1 MEVMIAD
8 ASMVVREQIRFLLSD
23 VPDITLVGEAVN
35 AHEALEALRAR
46 SPHVVVLDNSMPCSG
61 EFTVLRRAN
70 HEQETPTLVML
81 RVFSYEVSPGADL
94 EDGTEF
100 VRDETFIDQ
109 PLALALRQ
117 LAHMPVPVAA

>member
-1 MEVMIAD
+1 MDVMIAD

-23 VPDITLVGEAVN
+23 VPDITLVGDTAD
-35 AHEALEALRAR
+35 APATLEAIRAR
-46 SPHVVVLDNSMPCSG
+46 SPHVVMLDNSMPCSG
-61 EFTVLRRAN
+61 EFTVLRHVN
-70 HEQETPTLVML
+70 HELETPALIML
-81 RVFSYEVSPGADL
+81 RAFSYEVSPGADL

-117 LAHMPVPVAA
+117 LAQMPVAA